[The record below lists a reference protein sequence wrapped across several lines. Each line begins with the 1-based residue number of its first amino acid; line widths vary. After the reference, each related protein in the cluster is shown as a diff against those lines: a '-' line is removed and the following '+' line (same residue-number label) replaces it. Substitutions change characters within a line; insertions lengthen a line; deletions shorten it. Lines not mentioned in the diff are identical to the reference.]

1 MFGSKEASED
11 KLKKMV
17 EKGKWDKLR
26 KTVSGFGQDNAGSAC
41 KSLCS
46 FEK

>member
-1 MFGSKEASED
+1 MFGLKEASED

-26 KTVSGFGQDNAGSAC
+26 KQYLDSEDR
-41 KSLCS
+41 KSVV
-46 FEK
+46 

>member
-26 KTVSGFGQDNAGSAC
+26 KQY
-41 KSLCS
+41 LCLLYTS
-46 FEK
+46 DAADE

>member
-17 EKGKWDKLR
+17 EKGKWGQIK

>member
-1 MFGSKEASED
+1 MFGLKEASED
-11 KLKKMV
+11 KLK
-17 EKGKWDKLR
+17 

>member
-1 MFGSKEASED
+1 MFGLKEASED

-26 KTVSGFGQDNAGSAC
+26 KKYLDSEKKTKVSLAKAC
-41 KSLCS
+41 
-46 FEK
+46 